1 MHKTQSC
8 DCLHCSIQPRP
19 SGRVRAGC
27 KEVWLNGIVCCG
39 ILGNQI
45 WERKLRPMFFNIHV
59 CVCIDYSTYKLVFI
73 SFATYTVSL
82 SVKSFTFLTISGTR
96 YFGFPLFQI
105 SCLKKRKFVLMYL
118 AFALET
124 TYSWKELER
133 VPMLSRLAHQ
143 NTITYVVSSAPVNRS
158 SPVG

>member
-1 MHKTQSC
+1 
-8 DCLHCSIQPRP
+8 
-19 SGRVRAGC
+19 
-27 KEVWLNGIVCCG
+27 
-39 ILGNQI
+39 
-45 WERKLRPMFFNIHV
+45 MFFNIHV

-73 SFATYTVSL
+73 SFATYTVNL

-105 SCLKKRKFVLMYL
+105 SYLKKRKFVLMYL
-118 AFALET
+118 VFALET

-158 SPVG
+158 SPVGQILRTVSSLSSKSSILKPPCQFNIKHYITISNLLV

>member
-19 SGRVRAGC
+19 SGRDRAGC

-82 SVKSFTFLTISGTR
+82 SVKSFTFLTISGTLVS
-96 YFGFPLFQI
+96 LFFKSAASRSKNLCWCI
-105 SCLKKRKFVLMYL
+105 WYL
-118 AFALET
+118 HWKQRT
-124 TYSWKELER
+124 HGKSWREF
-133 VPMLSRLAHQ
+133 Q
-143 NTITYVVSSAPVNRS
+143 CW
-158 SPVG
+158 VGWLIRIL